1 MIFGLQTSD
10 PLPERW
16 TPLEAVAVLKCLDEE
31 GELVFCVRS
40 TATLTD
46 MECYALL
53 SITAQTQAQSIIEG
67 FEDG

>member
-16 TPLEAVAVLKCLDEE
+16 TPFEAVAVLKCLDEE
-31 GELVFCVRS
+31 GNVVFCVRS
-40 TATLTD
+40 TETLTD
-46 MECYALL
+46 MECFALL
-53 SITAQTQAQSIIEG
+53 SITAQNQAQSIIDG

>member
-31 GELVFCVRS
+31 GNVVFCVRS
-40 TATLTD
+40 TETLTD
-46 MECYALL
+46 MECFALL
-53 SITAQTQAQSIIEG
+53 SITAQNQAQSIIDG

>member
-10 PLPERW
+10 SLPEQW

-31 GELVFCVRS
+31 GRVTYCVRS
-40 TATLTD
+40 TETLTD
-46 MECYALL
+46 MECYAMLEM
-53 SITAQTQAQSIIEG
+53 TAQTQARTILDD